1 VAVLLEARSLDEAVA
16 RPDADAPWLAIP
28 TDAELAAAGERGGAS
43 LNHSVVYTLHF
54 IPPYTPYVDAPRYK
68 CAAHYTGWA
77 DNLQRRLAEHAAGQ
91 GARLTQVQVEAG
103 GSWRLAAAEPG
114 TRFRERQL
122 KARGAARRCPICKA
136 EAKIEA
142 AAKPGAEPE
151 AAARPRPEP
160 EPDQELTGRERG
172 AVVLSRKQA
181 GVIAEK
187 TLTRD
192 GSAKPRRRRRSGPGW
207 PRTSRHRKPN
217 PPPNQNL
224 TPSWRFSR
232 PARRGSL

>member
-28 TDAELAAAGERGGAS
+28 TDAELAAAGERSGAS

-187 TLTRD
+187 TPEPQPADPGRQRQAEAEAAFWAGLAAHQPAPETE
-192 GSAKPRRRRRSGPGW
+192 SAPEPE
-207 PRTSRHRKPN
+207 
-217 PPPNQNL
+217 L
-224 TPSWRFSR
+224 D
-232 PARRGSL
+232 AELAI